1 MPRGISR
8 RLDAAAIGKQMLAA
22 AGLNPYIGVAPHP
35 SGAEWE
41 RPMPKKRKNETEEE
55 RNERLEKTEQKDR
68 QDGDK
73 EGDAL
78 DEMVR
83 KSIDLHGP

>member
-1 MPRGISR
+1 
-8 RLDAAAIGKQMLAA
+8 
-22 AGLNPYIGVAPHP
+22 
-35 SGAEWE
+35 
-41 RPMPKKRKNETEEE
+41 MPKKRKNETEDE
-55 RNERLEKTEQKDR
+55 RNERLEKTERKDR
-68 QDGDK
+68 EDGDK